1 MANMMAGL
9 KEKVAGAPLYVW
21 GGGLV
26 LIVLVIAYRKRAK
39 SAATAT
45 TTAVP
50 LTDTSTNATGK
61 PTQFYDA
68 SGNPIT
74 TNGTGY
80 GPPGGAVGPTGP
92 AGAPGTTGPRGPAG
106 TSYTPPK
113 PPVKAKPT
121 SGKPGTAAD
130 QQAAMLFQNSVHL
143 RAGAQQDLLMNQTAL
158 AHERAAN
165 KRDPGTY
172 SAMQL
177 TAQNHQIQESQQDYN
192 LYNTDVAHRQA
203 ALPHNVQPVATVR
216 HPYDSR
222 AHAST
227 SLQTK

>member
-26 LIVLVIAYRKRAK
+26 LIVLVVAYRRKAK
-39 SAATAT
+39 GTAATS
-45 TTAVP
+45 TAVP
-50 LTDTSTNATGK
+50 LTDTSVNATGK

-92 AGAPGTTGPRGPAG
+92 AGAPGTVGARGPAG
-106 TSYTPPK
+106 ASYVPPK
-113 PPVKAKPT
+113 PVAVKPKPKPGPRP
-121 SGKPGTAAD
+121 GKPRPNEYAFNTNRVNHKLAVESAAQYL
-130 QQAAMLFQNSVHL
+130 QQNPGGVLENPAQARYLAAREAQP
-143 RAGAQQDLLMNQTAL
+143 GAL
-158 AHERAAN
+158 
-165 KRDPGTY
+165 
-172 SAMQL
+172 
-177 TAQNHQIQESQQDYN
+177 
-192 LYNTDVAHRQA
+192 
-203 ALPHNVQPVATVR
+203 LPHQVQPVAIVK
-216 HPYDSR
+216 HPHDGQ
-222 AHAST
+222 AHASP